1 MISQC
6 IMTDT
11 KMDGA
16 FPVQCELRLDGSYI
30 VIQLPTE
37 LDFELFIPVE
47 DIGTVINDEL
57 HG

>member
-6 IMTDT
+6 IMSDT

-16 FPVQCELRLDGSYI
+16 FPVKCELRLDHNCI
-30 VIQLPTE
+30 VVELQE

-47 DIGTVINDEL
+47 DIGILVNDEL